1 MFDTIQ
7 PAPADPILGLTD
19 AFRADPNPNK
29 INLGVGVYQDAAGKT
44 PVLTSVATAAQRV
57 LDAHP
62 SMSYLPIPGL
72 PEYAAGVQSLLFG
85 EGHEVV
91 TSGRAKT
98 AQTPGGTGALR
109 VTGDFIGSNLSGS
122 TMWVTDPTWPN
133 HPSIFQAAGVSMAKF
148 PYFDPKTNALAWSD
162 MIAALNEVPTG
173 DAVLLHACCHNP
185 TGVDPTPDEW
195 RQIAD
200 LLNSR
205 GILPVLDFA
214 YRGFGDGIEEDAA
227 AIRLFAELGGEFV
240 VCSSFSKNF
249 GMYCERVGAVT
260 FVAKTAKEAD
270 IVSSQVKRAIRANYS
285 NPPAFGAR
293 VVATVLGDAT
303 LRSEWEQ
310 ELSTMRDRINGMRTL
325 LVDKLAEKGV
335 PGDFSFIKSQR
346 GMFSFSGLTKEHVH
360 ALRDRYAIY
369 MVDSG
374 RINVAGISESNVDPL
389 TEAIADV
396 VRG

>member
-1 MFDTIQ
+1 
-7 PAPADPILGLTD
+7 
-19 AFRADPNPNK
+19 
-29 INLGVGVYQDAAGKT
+29 
-44 PVLTSVATAAQRV
+44 
-57 LDAHP
+57 
-62 SMSYLPIPGL
+62 
-72 PEYAAGVQSLLFG
+72 
-85 EGHEVV
+85 
-91 TSGRAKT
+91 
-98 AQTPGGTGALR
+98 
-109 VTGDFIGSNLSGS
+109 
-122 TMWVTDPTWPN
+122 
-133 HPSIFQAAGVSMAKF
+133 
-148 PYFDPKTNALAWSD
+148 
-162 MIAALNEVPTG
+162 
-173 DAVLLHACCHNP
+173 
-185 TGVDPTPDEW
+185 
-195 RQIAD
+195 
-200 LLNSR
+200 
-205 GILPVLDFA
+205 
-214 YRGFGDGIEEDAA
+214 
-227 AIRLFAELGGEFV
+227 
-240 VCSSFSKNF
+240 
-249 GMYCERVGAVT
+249 MYCERVGAVT